1 MQVLNEYIGMS
12 DFFEL
17 NPLIDI
23 HGFNCYGYAIGN
35 YNSRQN
41 PGYYS
46 KHLWNTATAEGLLNI
61 TIAKITAYTIEDLTE
76 LNMVAVESTLA
87 ESVDA
92 NSWKIAVRVDTH
104 QDYHYMR
111 LTNRSKNIW
120 TSKAGGEGPVMILL
134 NGNNPST
141 VSWDTYHMGD
151 NSMCEIEQVG
161 RYTSAIKYIIIS
173 GV

>member
-1 MQVLNEYIGMS
+1 MWS
-12 DFFEL
+12 
-17 NPLIDI
+17 
-23 HGFNCYGYAIGN
+23 
-35 YNSRQN
+35 
-41 PGYYS
+41 
-46 KHLWNTATAEGLLNI
+46 TATTEGLLNI

-76 LNMVAVESTLA
+76 LNLVAVESTLA

-92 NSWKIAVRVDTH
+92 NSWKIAVRVETH

-111 LTNRSKNIW
+111 LTNRSQMIW
-120 TSKAGGEGPVMILL
+120 TSKAGTDGPVMILL

-141 VSWDTYHMGD
+141 VPWDTYYLKTESECVIG
-151 NSMCEIEQVG
+151 QAG